1 MRNLFLKGLFAAV
14 FLAAAFPAAAANFFD
29 QFTFSPNFVF
39 FGGGVNFPDHH
50 QNQIAKKGEEY
61 NFEMTIALGEIFIEH
76 RVLHFG
82 FEYQLIRF
90 SGYFHRDAELDI
102 DKLFFL
108 NPLFYWNLLFRDN
121 MILGPF
127 VSANY
132 IIVENFMYDLT
143 DGQPFKFN
151 QIRDGRRPDNLTA
164 LKLDVFL
171 FSAGLRFLWRIRWG
185 NYIIPRTLKFDAGYR
200 NYSGKHAFF
209 LNLGFSAPF

>member
-1 MRNLFLKGLFAAV
+1 MKGLFSAAL
-14 FLAAAFPAAAANFFD
+14 FFAAFQSALAGNFSDWFAV
-29 QFTFSPNFVF
+29 SPNIVF

-50 QNQIAKKGEEY
+50 KNQADKKSEEY
-61 NFEMTIALGEIFIEH
+61 NYEMTIGLGEFLIEH
-76 RVLHFG
+76 RKLHFG
-82 FEYQLIRF
+82 FEYQFIRF

-102 DKLFFL
+102 DKLYFL
-108 NPLFYWNLLFRDN
+108 NPGFYWNLLFRDD

-132 IIVENFMYDLT
+132 IVVENFMYDFT

-151 QIRDGRRPDNLTA
+151 QTRDGRQPDNMTA
-164 LKLDVFL
+164 LKLDAFL

-185 NYIIPRTLKFDAGYR
+185 SYFIPRTLKLDAGYK